1 MPARRSVSLDLPVD
15 SPWRA
20 VEHRVVAAVL
30 AVAFGLIGLA
40 WFGAGGTV
48 DWTDQLRWT
57 ALAIGG
63 VTLVGFA
70 GALWLGLGLRRV
82 RLEKRALCVSLVA
95 RRDRL
100 AAYAAPVAE
109 RGANRVTRVGMSH
122 HHAPDCLLVAG
133 KDVRELTADDLDLV
147 PCGVCGASE
156 RGALS
161 SNIIAG
167 AER

>member
-1 MPARRSVSLDLPVD
+1 MTTAGLTSRQVVVPARRSVSVELPVD

-20 VEHRVVAAVL
+20 AEHRLVAAVL
-30 AVAFGLIGLA
+30 ALAFGLIGLA
-40 WFGAGGTV
+40 CFGAGDTV

-63 VTLVGFA
+63 ATLVGFA

-82 RLEKRALCVSLVA
+82 RLEKRALCLSLAA

-100 AAYAAPVAE
+100 ATHSRPVAE
-109 RGANRVTRVGMSH
+109 HAPTRVTRVGMSH

-133 KDVRELTADDLDLV
+133 KDVRELNSDDLELA
-147 PCGVCGASE
+147 PCGVCG
-156 RGALS
+156 
-161 SNIIAG
+161 
-167 AER
+167 